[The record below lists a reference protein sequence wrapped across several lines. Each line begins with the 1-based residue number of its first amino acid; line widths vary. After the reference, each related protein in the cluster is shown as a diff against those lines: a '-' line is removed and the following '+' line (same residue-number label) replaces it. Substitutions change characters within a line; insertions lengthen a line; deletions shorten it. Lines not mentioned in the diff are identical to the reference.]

1 MQFEA
6 RELKTYAEPISTET
20 LKVGDTLFAVNFLDQ
35 KMLLPVME
43 PRVFI
48 GRDLVP
54 GDKDEFYFQ
63 DYDSYQ
69 DGIRFETAT
78 KDSDAIFETGAEKHM
93 FEYERA
99 LDVLMNCALRRRKSA
114 SQNVSDA

>member
-1 MQFEA
+1 MLFEA
-6 RELKTYAEPISTET
+6 RELKSYTEPISTET
-20 LKVGDTLFAVNFLDQ
+20 LKVGDTFFAENFLDEE
-35 KMLLPVME
+35 MLLPVME

-54 GDKDEFYFQ
+54 GDDRKFYFQ

-78 KDSDAIFETGAEKHM
+78 KDTDAIFETGAEHHM

-114 SQNVSDA
+114 SKNASDA